1 MDRIPIL
8 KLGGVLLVTLQGD
21 LEDST
26 VTALEDDL
34 TARIVKTG
42 ARGALIDVSS
52 LDVVD
57 TFVGRALAN
66 IAAMA
71 RVLDAEVV
79 VVGIRPAVA
88 ITLVELGVRFSGVR
102 TALDVDTGM
111 ALLRTSIDA
120 AKSDVPT
127 AD

>member
-1 MDRIPIL
+1 MDRLPIL
-8 KLGGVLLVTLQGD
+8 KLGDILLVTLQGD
-21 LEDST
+21 LEDAT

-42 ARGALIDVSS
+42 ARGALVDVSS

-57 TFVGRALAN
+57 SFVGRALAN

-88 ITLVELGVRFSGVR
+88 ITLVELGVRFHGVR
-102 TALDVDTGM
+102 TALDLETGM
-111 ALLRTSIDA
+111 DLLRVSIDA
-120 AKSDVPT
+120 ARNDGRSRD
-127 AD
+127 

>member
-1 MDRIPIL
+1 MDRLPIL
-8 KLGGVLLVTLQGD
+8 KLGDVLLVTLQGD
-21 LEDST
+21 LEDATIS
-26 VTALEDDL
+26 ALEDDL

-42 ARGALIDVSS
+42 AHGALIDVSS

-88 ITLVELGVRFSGVR
+88 ITLVELGVQFHGVR
-102 TALDVDTGM
+102 TALDVETGM

-120 AKSDVPT
+120 GTGDVPSPN
-127 AD
+127 